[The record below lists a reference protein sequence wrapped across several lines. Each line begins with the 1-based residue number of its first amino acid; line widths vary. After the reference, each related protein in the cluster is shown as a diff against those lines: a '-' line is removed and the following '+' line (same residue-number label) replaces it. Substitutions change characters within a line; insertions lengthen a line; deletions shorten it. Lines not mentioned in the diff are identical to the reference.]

1 MARTFRCPSCGASLD
16 YDGDDDLA
24 VTCAYCSSTVLVP
37 EELRPD
43 PRTTQQSIPLSGTPM
58 TLDLGGLTGTI
69 AALKNVRDLAR
80 NGRQEEAACL
90 FSDTFGIGRQDADAL
105 VARLA
110 SGEGVAVTNMDFGLP
125 LRVVTGIPSTLS
137 RGDAGSR
144 IVEVLLDQ
152 AGIGRRIRRQVR
164 IVVAIVVI
172 AVLVILF
179 LSLSG
184 TLGRFL

>member
-1 MARTFRCPSCGASLD
+1 
-16 YDGDDDLA
+16 
-24 VTCAYCSSTVLVP
+24 
-37 EELRPD
+37 
-43 PRTTQQSIPLSGTPM
+43 
-58 TLDLGGLTGTI
+58 
-69 AALKNVRDLAR
+69 
-80 NGRQEEAACL
+80 
-90 FSDTFGIGRQDADAL
+90 
-105 VARLA
+105 
-110 SGEGVAVTNMDFGLP
+110 MDFGLP

>member
-43 PRTTQQSIPLSGTPM
+43 RQTAPTSIPPFGAPM
-58 TLDLGGLTGTI
+58 TLNLGGLTGTI
-69 AALKNVRDLAR
+69 ATLKSVRDLAR
-80 NGRQEEAACL
+80 SGRQEEAAVL
-90 FSDTFGIGRQDADAL
+90 FSDAFGIGRQEADAL

-110 SGEGVAVTNMDFGLP
+110 SGEGVAVSNTDFGLP

-137 RGDAGSR
+137 TGYAGSR
-144 IVEVLLDQ
+144 IAEVLLDQ

-164 IVVAIVVI
+164 IVVAIVVL
-172 AVLVILF
+172 AVLVTLF

-184 TLGRFL
+184 TVSRFL